1 MNRAVEAPRRKA
13 RLITG
18 GLLSAASLVCL
29 VALHAAAMAQTY
41 EEPPTE
47 PPTAPDPANS
57 VDLGDV
63 QVPPKSPPYLIHTY
77 RSNLQAPLP
86 AKIWRQGGIPKTIKQ
101 DEQFNNPHGKLGNR
115 NVPGQTITAN
125 NAFFQSLGENGRS
138 CVTCHNP
145 PSGMGLS
152 LKNIKAR
159 FRNNLNDPLFAP
171 VDGANCP
178 DQVPAELTSGALVG
192 GRKGQ
197 SKRALRDAYSAL
209 LTKGLIRIPIAVPTG
224 AEYTV
229 SIVTD
234 RPGCNT
240 SPNTVFN
247 RTTDGRPILSMYR
260 RPIFS
265 ASLRFKSPA
274 STDGNTSNSPPTNI
288 MWDGREPSLRSQAIS
303 ATLGHAQAR
312 PEFLDRA
319 DLQTLLDQIVDFET
333 KFFSA
338 QIIDK
343 TARRLDAEG
352 ALGGPV
358 HLSGRSTE
366 PPVGFPPPPAF
377 DEYNNWAGRTGNAKA
392 AQQAS
397 IERGQAIFNGT
408 GPRSTF
414 IMANVGGFNDATLG
428 PGGPPLGNPSPFPN
442 SCALCHGFPHSGS
455 ELVLPPQRD
464 IGTGGQASPNSF
476 DGPTAVADPG
486 VGPLPAGD
494 LPVFKVT
501 CTGGASHPFYGTE
514 IITNDPGSALITG
527 KCADIGKKTVPA
539 LRGLASRAPFFS
551 DGSANDLRA
560 VVNFYVKR
568 FNMQLNEQDKVDL
581 TNFLAAL

>member
-1 MNRAVEAPRRKA
+1 MTC
-13 RLITG
+13 RLDKPVVVR
-18 GLLSAASLVCL
+18 GLLGAVSAL
-29 VALHAAAMAQTY
+29 ALLMSAPVGAQTF

-47 PPTAPDPANS
+47 APTTPDPANS
-57 VDLGDV
+57 VDASKV
-63 QVPPKSPPYLIHTY
+63 TVPPGSPSYLIHTY
-77 RSNLQAPLP
+77 RAHLQAPLP
-86 AKIWRQGGIPKTIKQ
+86 AKIWRQGGIPKVINKN
-101 DEQFNNPHGKLGNR
+101 EQFANPHGQLGNL

-224 AEYTV
+224 AEYAV

-247 RTTDGRPILSMYR
+247 RTSDGRPILSMYR

-274 STDGNTSNSPPTNI
+274 STDGNTSNNPPTNI

-312 PEFLDRA
+312 PEFLNRA

-338 QIIDK
+338 QLVDK
-343 TARRLDAEG
+343 VARRLDAN
-352 ALGGPV
+352 AFGGPL
-358 HLSGRSTE
+358 HLSTRSTV

-377 DEYNNWAGRTGNAKA
+377 DEYNNWAGLSGSAKA
-392 AQQAS
+392 DRQAS

-408 GPRSTF
+408 AAGSTF
-414 IMANVGGFNDATLG
+414 TMANVGGFNDVIGL
-428 PGGPPLGNPSPFPN
+428 NPSPFPG
-442 SCALCHGFPHSGS
+442 SCALCHGFPHAGS
-455 ELVLPPQRD
+455 ELVFPPQRD
-464 IGTGGQASPNSF
+464 IGTGGQASPASF
-476 DGPTAVADPG
+476 DGPTAFPADPG

-494 LPVFKVT
+494 LPVFKFT
-501 CTGGASHPFYGTE
+501 CTSNPHPFYGTE
-514 IITNDPGSALITG
+514 IITNDPGAALVTG

-551 DGSANDLRA
+551 DGSAKDLRA
-560 VVNFYVKR
+560 VVDFYVKR
-568 FNMQLNEQDKVDL
+568 FNMALTEQGKQDL
-581 TNFLAAL
+581 VNFMAAL